1 MSLGRSSQQLG
12 GSNTVGDTFYPLYQ
26 VLFDEEGDFV
36 SGIEDKLAEA
46 RMGDNV
52 EMYISRA
59 LAVGTVAGLTLWLLG
74 MLLGFLLVQMLGLA
88 EGPLLGLRIPDAI
101 EPIVLALKV
110 PALVF
115 LSGLVFGAIGFGVGF
130 GSLLSIPYFRS
141 NARKREINVLLS
153 DSVAFM
159 YALSVGGLNQL
170 EILQA
175 MAQADD
181 TYGEVAKE
189 FQSIVLETEYF
200 DTDYRTAIR
209 NQSIETPSE
218 ELSQFLTDMLSIVDS
233 GGDMTSFLEDQKDK
247 HMRTAKQE
255 QKKMLD
261 TLELFGEMYMT
272 LSLFPLLLI
281 IILVI
286 MSMMSSGSKMDMMV
300 GTVYG
305 LIPLTGVGFLV
316 LTSTVTQDSI
326 GDGYLRPD
334 RGDERTY
341 SEADAG
347 FLNLGLVESYTGTY
361 GVFDRIKSREG
372 TYRATQI
379 LRQPHIF
386 FRDNPL
392 YVLGVTIP
400 VTIAFFAVVVIF
412 HMAPMT
418 ISELV
423 VPQGGDVP
431 EGLNDPSKRWT
442 YPVITG
448 TFMWV
453 YVPIYL
459 NLLPLGIFYEWNLRT
474 RRSVIGN
481 LSENLRKLASAND
494 TGMTLL
500 ESIRVV
506 ADTSSGRMADEL
518 ETMHAKVN
526 YGTSLKSALR
536 EFNNSYHI
544 PRLART
550 VKLISEA
557 QEASSQIQDVLSTA
571 AQASENQDDIDL
583 ERKSR
588 TRMQM
593 VIIIMTYLT
602 LLGVMA
608 LLKVRFL
615 TVMADLA
622 TQTGSSGSSSAV
634 GGGSFSG
641 VNTQMLSVLFFHAVV
656 LQALLSSFIAGYIRD
671 VNLLSGVKFAVIL
684 PTIALVVW
692 YVVTLMS

>member
-12 GSNTVGDTFYPLYQ
+12 GATTVGDTFYPLYQ
-26 VLFDEEGDFV
+26 ALFDEEGDFV
-36 SGIEDKLAEA
+36 SGVEAKLAEA

-74 MLLGFLLVQMLGLA
+74 MLLGFLVVQMLGLG
-88 EGPLLGLRIPDAI
+88 EGPLLGLRIPEAI
-101 EPIVLALKV
+101 APLVDLLKV

-115 LSGLVFGAIGFGVGF
+115 VSGVVFGAVGFSIGF

-209 NQSIETPSE
+209 NQSLETPSE

-247 HMRTAKQE
+247 QMRTARQE
-255 QKKMLD
+255 QEKMLD

-281 IILVI
+281 IITVI
-286 MSMMSSGSKMDMMV
+286 MSMMSSGSKMNMMV

-326 GDGYLRPD
+326 GDGYLQPD
-334 RGDERTY
+334 RGDETY
-341 SEADAG
+341 SEADDG
-347 FLNLGLVESYTGTY
+347 LLSLGLVEGYTGSY

-372 TYRATQI
+372 THRAAQI
-379 LRQPHIF
+379 LRKPHIF
-386 FRDNPL
+386 FRNNPL
-392 YVLGVTIP
+392 YVLGITIP
-400 VTIAFFAVVVIF
+400 ITIAFFAVVVLF
-412 HMAPMT
+412 HMAPMS

-431 EGLNDPSKRWT
+431 EGLNDPTKRWV

-459 NLLPLGIFYEWNLRT
+459 NLLPLAIFYEWNLRT

-526 YGTSLKSALR
+526 YGTSLKDALR
-536 EFNNSYHI
+536 EFNNRYHI

-588 TRMQM
+588 ARMQM

-622 TQTGSSGSSSAV
+622 VQTTSSGSSGGV
-634 GGGSFSG
+634 PGGSFSG
-641 VNTQMLSVLFFHAVV
+641 VNTQILSVLFFHAVV

-671 VNLLSGVKFAVIL
+671 VSLLSGVKFAVIL
-684 PTIALVVW
+684 PTIALIVW
-692 YVVTLMS
+692 YAVTLMS